1 MNIHTIILAG
11 GRGTR
16 MLSQKA
22 KVLQKLASKTMLQH
36 ILTSAKQVSDKIS
49 VVVGFDK
56 EGVEEEISHLSIN
69 AKTYLQKKQIGTADA
84 VKSVIDE
91 INDSEKVL
99 ILYGDVPLIKASTLN
114 NLCST
119 EGDIAILTTLL
130 KNPTGYG
137 RVVKDSNNLV
147 TRIVE
152 EKDATDMQKEINEIF
167 TGILVAP
174 GKALKELIPLINN
187 ENAAQEYYLT
197 DLIGIAS
204 EKGFKINAQDSP
216 KSETMGANNRLEQEE
231 LERVL
236 RNMNAEDLLK
246 AGATL
251 IDKSR
256 IDIRGNIEVGADCV
270 IDVNVIFEGDVE
282 LGDNVEI
289 GANSVI
295 SDTKIDNGT
304 KILPFSHIVQSN
316 NIGKDCSIGP
326 YARLREGSIIE
337 NEAKIGNFVETKKS
351 TIGKSSKANHF
362 SYLGDAQI
370 GDNVNIGAG
379 TITCNYDGKD
389 KHKTNIGEGSFIGT
403 NSSLVAPINIGKNA
417 YVGAGST
424 ITKDIP
430 DDALGVGRGK
440 QINKENWSKKKK

>member
-36 ILTSAKQVSDKIS
+36 ILVSAKQVSDKIS

-69 AKTYLQKKQIGTADA
+69 AKTYQQKKQIGTADA

-137 RVVKDSNNLV
+137 RVVKDSSNLV

-256 IDIRGNIEVGADCV
+256 IDIRGNVEVGVDCV
-270 IDVNVIFEGDVE
+270 IDINVIFEGDVE

-304 KILPFSHIVQSN
+304 KILPFSHIVQS

>member
-1 MNIHTIILAG
+1 
-11 GRGTR
+11 

-69 AKTYLQKKQIGTADA
+69 AKTYQQKKQIGTADA

-137 RVVKDSNNLV
+137 RVVKDSSNLV

-256 IDIRGNIEVGADCV
+256 IDIRGNVEVGADCL

-304 KILPFSHIVQSN
+304 KILPFSHIVQSK
-316 NIGKDCSIGP
+316 IGKDCSIGP

-370 GDNVNIGAG
+370 GESVNIGAG

-430 DDALGVGRGK
+430 DDGLGVGRGK

>member
-1 MNIHTIILAG
+1 
-11 GRGTR
+11 
-16 MLSQKA
+16 
-22 KVLQKLASKTMLQH
+22 
-36 ILTSAKQVSDKIS
+36 
-49 VVVGFDK
+49 
-56 EGVEEEISHLSIN
+56 
-69 AKTYLQKKQIGTADA
+69 
-84 VKSVIDE
+84 
-91 INDSEKVL
+91 
-99 ILYGDVPLIKASTLN
+99 
-114 NLCST
+114 
-119 EGDIAILTTLL
+119 
-130 KNPTGYG
+130 
-137 RVVKDSNNLV
+137 
-147 TRIVE
+147 
-152 EKDATDMQKEINEIF
+152 MQKEINEIF

-204 EKGFKINAQDSP
+204 EKGFKINAKDSP
-216 KSETMGANNRLEQEE
+216 NSETMGANNRSEQEE

-316 NIGKDCSIGP
+316 IGKDCSIGP

-370 GDNVNIGAG
+370 GESVNIGAG

>member
-1 MNIHTIILAG
+1 
-11 GRGTR
+11 

-36 ILTSAKQVSDKIS
+36 ILVSAKQVSDKIS

-69 AKTYLQKKQIGTADA
+69 AKTYQQKKQIGTADA
-84 VKSVIDE
+84 VKAVIDE

-137 RVVKDSNNLV
+137 RVVKDSSNLV

-167 TGILVAP
+167 TGILVAS

-256 IDIRGNIEVGADCV
+256 IDIRGNVEVGADCV

-304 KILPFSHIVQSN
+304 KILPFSHIVQS

>member
-137 RVVKDSNNLV
+137 RVVKDSSNLV

-316 NIGKDCSIGP
+316 IGKDCSIGP